1 MKLQLRICFLAA
13 VSNFIIMRKI
23 ILITLIGL
31 VSFSVLAQKKSGKI
45 SYKIANVDFVDKG
58 TNADIT
64 ATNDAAKKQL
74 YQLNFNQTIVNFF
87 LPETLSRENGSD
99 FHNTLA
105 KILVSQYDYYIDHPN
120 KIILELSSDGTIIKK
135 ELIKLPWNI
144 TSEGKMIDQYQ
155 CYKAT
160 YTFEYLA
167 RNQKMKTRVIT
178 AWFAPSLPYS
188 YGPKDYYGLPGL
200 ILELTDRDITFLV
213 SKIELFDS
221 EVEIKLPNGKRID
234 ENTYLKKINNR

>member
-23 ILITLIGL
+23 ILITLIGF

-58 TNADIT
+58 TNADVT

-105 KILVSQYDYYIDHPN
+105 KIIVSKYDYYIDHPN

-135 ELIKLPWNI
+135 ELIKLPWNV
-144 TSEGKMIDQYQ
+144 TSEGKMIGQYQ

-178 AWFAPSLPYS
+178 AWFAPSLPYP

-200 ILELTDRDITFLV
+200 ILELTEGDITFLV

-234 ENTYLKKINNR
+234 ESTYLKKINNR

>member
-178 AWFAPSLPYS
+178 AWFAPSLPYP

-200 ILELTDRDITFLV
+200 ILELTEGDITFLV

>member
-23 ILITLIGL
+23 ILITLIGF

-58 TNADIT
+58 TNADVT
-64 ATNDAAKKQL
+64 ATNDAAKKQF

-87 LPETLSRENGSD
+87 LPETLPRENGND

-105 KILVSQYDYYIDHPN
+105 KIIVSKYDYYIDHPN

-144 TSEGKMIDQYQ
+144 TSEGKMIGQYQ

-178 AWFAPSLPYS
+178 AWFAPSLPYP

-200 ILELTDRDITFLV
+200 ILELTEGDITFLV

>member
-1 MKLQLRICFLAA
+1 
-13 VSNFIIMRKI
+13 MRKI
-23 ILITLIGL
+23 ILITLIGF

-58 TNADIT
+58 TNADVT

-87 LPETLSRENGSD
+87 LPETLSQENGSD
-99 FHNTLA
+99 LDDTLA
-105 KILVSQYDYYIDHPN
+105 KIIVSQYDYYIDHPN
-120 KIILELSSDGTIIKK
+120 KIILEISSDGTIIKK
-135 ELIKLPWNI
+135 ELIKLPWDI

-178 AWFAPSLPYS
+178 AWFAPSLPYP

-200 ILELTDRDITFLV
+200 ILELTEGDITFLV

>member
-1 MKLQLRICFLAA
+1 
-13 VSNFIIMRKI
+13 MRKI
-23 ILITLIGL
+23 ILITLIGF

-58 TNADIT
+58 TNADVT

-87 LPETLSRENGSD
+87 LPETLSQENGSD
-99 FHNTLA
+99 LDNTLA
-105 KILVSQYDYYIDHPN
+105 KIIVSQYDYYIDHPN
-120 KIILELSSDGTIIKK
+120 KIILEISSDGTIIKK
-135 ELIKLPWNI
+135 ELLKLPWDI

-178 AWFAPSLPYS
+178 AWFAPSLPYP

-200 ILELTDRDITFLV
+200 ILELTEGDITFLV

-221 EVEIKLPNGKRID
+221 EAEIKLPNGKRID